1 MRAAALA
8 LFLRE
13 WRATRRIGGGAAMG
27 VIFFLILITIVPFA
41 MGPEPKLLR
50 HIGAA
55 ILWIAALLSTLIG
68 LDRLFQADA
77 EDGSLDLLHLSIL
90 PLELVVLVKC
100 AAHWASTIVPLVI
113 VAPLFGTLLL
123 AMSANQVWVVTL
135 TLLIGTPAL
144 TLLAA
149 IGAGLTAGLRRGGLL
164 IPVLILPFTIP
175 VLIFGVAAANAADGG
190 LMPLHV
196 PLLALTALSLA
207 TLALAPLAA
216 AWALRAG
223 AG

>member
-41 MGPEPKLLR
+41 IGPEPKLLR

-77 EDGSLDLLHLSIL
+77 EDGSLDLLRLSNL

-100 AAHWASTIVPLVI
+100 AAHWASTIVPLII
-113 VAPLFGTLLL
+113 VAPLFGLLL
-123 AMSANQVWVVTL
+123 AMSVNQLWAVTL

-164 IPVLILPFTIP
+164 MPVLILPFTIP
-175 VLIFGVAAANAADGG
+175 VLIFGVAAANAANGG

-196 PLLALTALSLA
+196 PLLALTALTLA

-223 AG
+223 SG

>member
-8 LFLRE
+8 LFMRE
-13 WRATRRIGGGAAMG
+13 WRVTRRLGGGAAMA

-41 MGPEPKLLR
+41 IGPDPKLLGR
-50 HIGAA
+50 IGAA
-55 ILWIAALLSTLIG
+55 ILWIAALLATLIG

-77 EDGSLDLLHLSIL
+77 EDGSLDLLRLGVL

-113 VAPLFGTLLL
+113 AAPLFGLLL
-123 AMSANQVWVVTL
+123 AMPAAQLWAVTL

-144 TLLAA
+144 TLLGA

-164 IPVLILPFTIP
+164 MPVLILPFTIP
-175 VLIFGVAAANAADGG
+175 VLIFGVAAANAGDGG
-190 LMPLHV
+190 VMPLHV
-196 PLLALTALSLA
+196 PLLVLTALTLA
-207 TLALAPLAA
+207 TMALAPLAA

-223 AG
+223 GN